1 MLLNNIDRNFRME
14 EEIRIMNYAYYT
26 LNKTL
31 KEILGV
37 LIDKYG
43 DNGKWVFLEFAQRNK
58 SKKEFFD
65 DYLNT
70 CFI

>member
-1 MLLNNIDRNFRME
+1 ME

-31 KEILGV
+31 KEILDV
-37 LIDKYG
+37 MIDKYG

-65 DYLNT
+65 DYMNT